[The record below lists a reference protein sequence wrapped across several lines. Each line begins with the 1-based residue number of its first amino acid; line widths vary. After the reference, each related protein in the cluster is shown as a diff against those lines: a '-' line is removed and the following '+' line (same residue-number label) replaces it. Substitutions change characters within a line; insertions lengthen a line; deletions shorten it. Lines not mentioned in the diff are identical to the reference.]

1 MMKRM
6 IALLLCL
13 VMALALCACGGKTE
27 SEKPAD
33 MQSSLPGTTASAE
46 EPAETEAPVSD
57 RDTAIAEAVQKTL
70 KLKDRPVSELYDA
83 IGEPESED
91 AAPSC
96 MGKGEDVN
104 LYYDGFTVY
113 TYKEGNSQVVVDA
126 ETNK

>member
-1 MMKRM
+1 MRK
-6 IALLLCL
+6 A
-13 VMALALCACGGKTE
+13 
-27 SEKPAD
+27 
-33 MQSSLPGTTASAE
+33 
-46 EPAETEAPVSD
+46 
-57 RDTAIAEAVQKTL
+57 L

-126 ETNK
+126 EINK